1 MLFTVVAYSLTC
13 VRQKFYNIFI
23 WLNYVVLKP
32 TLTLNVVFLGIIW
45 PDLIFIF
52 LIIAFFIVTLLKE
65 CHILKLS
72 SIYSNPFK
80 IDASKVV
87 YRLDDLANLVKKM

>member
-32 TLTLNVVFLGIIW
+32 TLTLNIVFLGIIW

-52 LIIAFFIVTLLKE
+52 LIIAFFYCDIAERVSYSQIVKYLLKS
-65 CHILKLS
+65 L
-72 SIYSNPFK
+72 
-80 IDASKVV
+80 
-87 YRLDDLANLVKKM
+87 